1 MNYNDDDRWE
11 FAPKDEG
18 SIAPD
23 ATDSRAVDDGS
34 YERVDDSLENGHV
47 GYPDA
52 PGSASYEN
60 GSTAENQCEC
70 GTEIAHDRTKCDFC
84 LTTSLDY
91 GDIAVEP
98 DTERKLTG
106 LIHVLIDAKTEH
118 NAISKAK
125 AVFKGVTGDPFTTSI
140 DGIDECEV
148 IADLEGELVTRF
160 TREWGQLPGAA
171 AVETTE
177 GQRQLDIIR
186 QNAGHD
192 YTVARGD
199 STDNTEENRPTL
211 DPVLFDAEGEPIT
224 DIEEVGQLIA
234 GGTLKRTSSNWD
246 TDEYPRRDEPTRT
259 WIVPAI
265 ALEHVSPPD
274 RSDETPRE
282 GRTRRN
288 LECRSCSET
297 TRHTFGGFDE
307 VPVPEIPDSPIWEC
321 TRCQSPR
328 HGPDPD
334 NPKGDTNHH

>member
-1 MNYNDDDRWE
+1 MSYDDDRWE
-11 FAPKDEG
+11 FAPEG
-18 SIAPD
+18 EGRIGPD
-23 ATDSRAVDDGS
+23 ATDARAVDDGS
-34 YERVDDSLENGHV
+34 YECVDDSIENDHLE
-47 GYPDA
+47 YPDT
-52 PGSASYEN
+52 PGPKSHGDGSA
-60 GSTAENQCEC
+60 AENRCEC

-84 LTTSLDY
+84 LTNSLDY
-91 GDIAVEP
+91 GDLAIEP

-106 LIHVLIDAKTEH
+106 MIHVLVDAKTEH
-118 NAISKAK
+118 TAICKAK
-125 AVFKGVTGDPFTTSI
+125 AVFKGLTGDSFTTSI

-148 IADLEGELVTRF
+148 VADLEGELVMRF
-160 TREWGQLPGAA
+160 TRKWGQLPAAA

-192 YTVARGD
+192 YTIAAEE

-211 DPVLFDAEGEPIT
+211 EPVLFDAEGEPIT
-224 DIEEVGQLIA
+224 DIGEVGQLIA
-234 GGTLKRTSSNWD
+234 GGTLERTSSNWD

-274 RSDETPRE
+274 RSESLPRE

-288 LECRSCSET
+288 LGCRSCGES
-297 TRHTFGGFDE
+297 TRHKFGGVDE
-307 VPVPEIPDSPIWEC
+307 VPVPEIPDTPIWEC

-328 HGPDPD
+328 HGPDPGSPRV
-334 NPKGDTNHH
+334 NTHHR